1 LQVLIQKV
9 TAGLNDY
16 DAMNPAKAVET
27 FVDGLANWYIRRSRR
42 RFWKSEDDADK
53 QAAYATLYECLVTL
67 SKLLAPFMPFLT
79 EAMYQNLV
87 RSVEASPDTLQ
98 KLGCIGAK
106 APESVHHCTWPQ
118 ADLAR
123 IDEELIADTRL
134 VREVVSLGR
143 AARQKAKMKVR
154 QPLPQVLV
162 RVKTPAERA
171 ALERLSDQVL
181 DELNVKSLTFVSDD
195 SELISYQVKPAFSL
209 LGPKYGKLVPAIKA
223 ALEKMDPAVV
233 ARKVLGGGHVAVPL
247 DGETLH
253 LEPHEVEVRTI
264 EKPGYATAEEEGYL
278 VGVDIAVTPEL
289 EREGLARELV
299 RHIQEARKN
308 AGFRIAD
315 RIVTGYQASPKVA
328 EAFAAYSSYI
338 QQETLSVALQP
349 GPLADAYTEH
359 VDIEGEAVTLHLRRQ
374 S

>member
-1 LQVLIQKV
+1 
-9 TAGLNDY
+9 
-16 DAMNPAKAVET
+16 
-27 FVDGLANWYIRRSRR
+27 
-42 RFWKSEDDADK
+42 
-53 QAAYATLYECLVTL
+53 
-67 SKLLAPFMPFLT
+67 MPFLT

-87 RSVEASPDTLQ
+87 RSVDT
-98 KLGCIGAK
+98 K

-123 IDEELIADTRL
+123 IDEGLMADTRL
-134 VREVVSLGR
+134 VREVASLGR
-143 AARQKAKMKVR
+143 AARQKARLKVR

-162 RVKTPAERA
+162 RVKTPQERA

-181 DELNVKSLTFVSDD
+181 DELNVKSLAFVSDD

-209 LGPKYGKLVPAIKA
+209 LGPKYGRLVPAIKA
-223 ALEKMDPAVV
+223 ALERMDPAVV
-233 ARKVLGGGHVAVPL
+233 ARKVQGGGHVAVPLDGETLHL

-253 LEPHEVEVRTI
+253 LEPHEVEVRTV

-315 RIVTGYQASPKVA
+315 RIVTGYQASPQVA
-328 EAFAAYSSYI
+328 EAFAAYGPYI
-338 QQETLSVALQP
+338 QQETLSVELQP
-349 GPLADAYTEH
+349 GPLADGYTEH

-374 S
+374 E